1 MTEVPVAVRCWRRI
15 DAMTAQGQELLRT
28 FRQLL
33 ETNIP
38 GRTRLR
44 FTTAAMHRRIDA
56 VLPHGKVIVRRICQ
70 LLGKLTH
77 RNKMLAFV
85 VAGAVGLAL
94 LLLLLEISVRRE
106 LAKEASDSAISV
118 SSVNVQEMQFEDLFP
133 IQATT
138 STLFQSVDRSGV
150 TGTTASSDYSQTF
163 GQALREPVPFP
174 RPRALRRQP

>member
-56 VLPHGKVIVRRICQ
+56 VLPHGEVIVRRICQ

-94 LLLLLEISVRRE
+94 LLLLEISVRRE
-106 LAKEASDSAISV
+106 LAKEASDAAISV
-118 SSVNVQEMQFEDLFP
+118 SSANVQEMQFEDLFP
-133 IQATT
+133 IQAIS
-138 STLFQSVDRSGV
+138 STLFQSVDRLGV
-150 TGTTASSDYSQTF
+150 TGTTPSSDYSQTF

>member
-1 MTEVPVAVRCWRRI
+1 
-15 DAMTAQGQELLRT
+15 MTAQGQELLRT

-106 LAKEASDSAISV
+106 LAKEASDAAISV
-118 SSVNVQEMQFEDLFP
+118 SSANVQEMQFEDLFP
-133 IQATT
+133 IQAIS
-138 STLFQSVDRSGV
+138 STLFQSVDQLGV
-150 TGTTASSDYSQTF
+150 TGTTPSSDYSQTF

>member
-1 MTEVPVAVRCWRRI
+1 
-15 DAMTAQGQELLRT
+15 MTAQGQELLRT

-106 LAKEASDSAISV
+106 LAKEASDSATSV
-118 SSVNVQEMQFEDLFP
+118 SSVNVWTP
-133 IQATT
+133 
-138 STLFQSVDRSGV
+138 
-150 TGTTASSDYSQTF
+150 
-163 GQALREPVPFP
+163 
-174 RPRALRRQP
+174 